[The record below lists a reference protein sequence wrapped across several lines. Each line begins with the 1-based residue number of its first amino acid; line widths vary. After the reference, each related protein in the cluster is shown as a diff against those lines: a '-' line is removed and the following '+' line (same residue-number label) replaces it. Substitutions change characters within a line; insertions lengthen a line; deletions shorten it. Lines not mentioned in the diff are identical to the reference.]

1 MSASTAEDTAAIDD
15 DIFRAAAEPRRSRA
29 ERLASKRTDWS
40 KFVPLALVAIAVLFN
55 LFVLRAEV
63 RPVAPPND
71 TSVHVSL
78 VRFAEQRI
86 NDGKLVFDSWYPRLS
101 MGLPAFHHYQSLAP
115 IIGGAIATQFGAAR
129 TVAWSNFLLACTLP
143 LCFYWAIRLL
153 GFNRWVAGIAA
164 LFVPLISSVTLYG
177 YEHGSFQWRGNG
189 IWTALWGMWLLPL
202 TLAFTYRSI
211 ARGRAYA
218 LAALFLALTITAH
231 FLTGYLALLALGVW
245 VIVKPSE
252 LLRRVGRAAIVS
264 AGGMLVAAWVVVPLL
279 ADGKWSNRS
288 EYNVGAFWYDS
299 AGGKKVMWWLG
310 TGQLL
315 DYRHW
320 PIVTLLAAV
329 GVVICIWRFR
339 SDERS
344 RVVLAFTIMSLLLF
358 CGRDTIGFIAD
369 RLPGGKDLQLH
380 RYIIGVHLGGIV
392 LAAIGAAWLVQLVYS
407 FLHTRLKG
415 VPPVAIGAGILVLG
429 LVALA
434 PAWRERAHYNALNA
448 TQIAAQQVAD
458 RSDGQDFTALVDTA
472 KSLGDG
478 RIYAGQPGHSA
489 VIGQV
494 PTYEYV
500 LRDNADVVGFML
512 RTVSLS
518 SDVETRFDST
528 NAAHFDLFN
537 ARYIIQPSAQPPAVP
552 ATFLQA
558 SGRWG
563 LWAVPTSGYLQ
574 VVDTTAAINADRTNL
589 GRRTAEFLSS
599 TLPAQRLIPVI
610 AFDGAHGAA
619 PTVGSSPPA
628 GPAGVITQHHNRP
641 DDGVFGGTV
650 IANRN
655 AVVMLKATFDP
666 HMKVTVDGRPSK
678 TQMLAPSFI
687 GVAVT
692 PGQHTIE
699 FRYVA
704 FGYYWA
710 LFLLGGLTLAALALV
725 PRYGRRWMQL
735 ARPGA
740 DGKRAESGHE
750 PTAE

>member
-1 MSASTAEDTAAIDD
+1 MKAPSAAETVAAKVDA
-15 DIFRAAAEPRRSRA
+15 RAAVEHPGTRA
-29 ERLASKRTDWS
+29 ERLASRRAEWA
-40 KFVPLALVAIAVLFN
+40 KFVPLGLVAIAVLFN
-55 LFVLRAEV
+55 LVVLRSEV
-63 RPVAPPND
+63 SPVAPPND

-86 NDGKLVFDSWYPRLS
+86 HDGKDVFDGWYPRLS
-101 MGLPAFHHYQSLAP
+101 MGLPEFHHYQTLAP
-115 IIGGAIATQFGAAR
+115 IIGGAIATQLGAAR
-129 TVAWSNFLLACTLP
+129 TVAWSNYLLVCLLP
-143 LCFYWAIRLL
+143 LGFYWAVRLF
-153 GFNRWVAGIAA
+153 GFNRWVAGISA
-164 LFVPLISSVTLYG
+164 LLVPLISSVTLYG

-218 LAALFLALTITAH
+218 LSALFLALTITAH
-231 FLTGYLALLALGVW
+231 FLTGYLALLALGVF
-245 VIVKPSE
+245 VLVKPSE
-252 LLRRVGRAAIVS
+252 IVRRIGRAAIVS

-288 EYNVGAFWYDS
+288 EYNVGTFWYDS
-299 AGGKKVMWWLG
+299 AGGKTVMGWLA
-310 TGQLL
+310 TGQVL

-320 PIVTLLAAV
+320 PIVTVLAAV
-329 GVVICIWRFR
+329 GVIICIWRFR
-339 SDERS
+339 RDEAS
-344 RVVLAFTIMSLLLF
+344 RVVLCFTAMSLLLF
-358 CGRDTIGFIAD
+358 CGRDTVGFIVD
-369 RLPGGKDLQLH
+369 RLPGGKDLELH

-392 LAAIGAAWLVQLVYS
+392 LAAIAAAWLVQLAYT
-407 FLHTRLKG
+407 FLHSRLRG
-415 VPPVAIGAGILVLG
+415 IPPVAIGAGLLVLA

-448 TQIAAQQVAD
+448 SQINGQQVAD
-458 RSDGQDFTALVDTA
+458 ATDGKDFTTLVDTTR
-472 KSLGDG
+472 SLGGG

-537 ARYIIQPSAQPPAVP
+537 ARYIIQPLAQRPAVP
-552 ATFLQA
+552 STFLQA

-574 VVDTTAAINADRTNL
+574 VVDTPAAISADRTNL
-589 GRRTAEFLSS
+589 GRRTAGFLRSS
-599 TLPAQRLIPVI
+599 LPAQRLIPLI
-610 AFDGAHGAA
+610 AFDGSSSAT
-619 PTVGSSPPA
+619 PTVTSAVRPNGT
-628 GPAGVITQHHNRP
+628 AGVITQQFDRP
-641 DDGVFGGTV
+641 DDGIFGGTIV
-650 IANRN
+650 ANRD
-655 AVVMLKATFDP
+655 AVVMLKATYDP
-666 HMKVTVDGRPSK
+666 HMKATVDGRPAK

-699 FRYVA
+699 FHYVE
-704 FGYYWA
+704 FGCYWE
-710 LFLLGGLTLAALALV
+710 LFLLAALTLAALALV
-725 PRYGRRWMQL
+725 PRYGRRSTKL
-735 ARPGA
+735 ARPRAGGKPLR
-740 DGKRAESGHE
+740 DGSE
-750 PTAE
+750 